1 MRNAE
6 RIYTEIKTQ
15 AALAEQEHGVPAD
28 ELTVL
33 VMEIVNVEHEHR
45 IKPTDVNKQI
55 ENMIDQVAKAHS
67 GRETE

>member
-6 RIYTEIKTQ
+6 RIYTEIKGQ
-15 AALAEQEHGVPAD
+15 AVLAEQEHGVPAD

-45 IKPTDVNKQI
+45 IKSTDVNKQI
-55 ENMIDQVAKAHS
+55 ENMIDQAAKAHS
-67 GRETE
+67 HRETE